1 MDKPKKLSL
10 EELKVGMVVR
20 SDQIED
26 IYDIYIIM
34 KDPQGITDEE
44 GLYYTEGEITYI
56 GELLT
61 PEYREAWNRSI
72 VGRKLP
78 TIFHMSSSLSAGVF
92 FDD

>member
-34 KDPQGITDEE
+34 KDPQGITDAD
-44 GLYYTEGEITYI
+44 GCYYLKGEITYI
-56 GELLT
+56 GDCMSE
-61 PEYREAWNRSI
+61 EYSI
-72 VGRKLP
+72 AFNNSKVGNVNP
-78 TIFHMSSSLSAGVF
+78 SVFYMSSTYSEGVF
-92 FDD
+92 YDE